1 MEVKHAQYC
10 TQKSSQASE
19 GGGGGS
25 KIWLGLKGERSETS
39 GSHLFFL
46 LKIKQSTRKIV
57 YFIFRYYSI
66 QVVVPKFPQ
75 NRYCFLHS
83 S

>member
-19 GGGGGS
+19 GGS